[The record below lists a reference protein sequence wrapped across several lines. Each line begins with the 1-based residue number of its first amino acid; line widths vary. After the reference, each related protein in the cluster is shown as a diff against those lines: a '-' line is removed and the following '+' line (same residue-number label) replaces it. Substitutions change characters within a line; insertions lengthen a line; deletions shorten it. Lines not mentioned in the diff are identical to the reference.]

1 LVHGLVD
8 CGGLVCVGVFG
19 FWVLSCS
26 CECVYCVADSG
37 LYVHCFSV
45 VVASVRIVV
54 PGRGDGF
61 CVVLAIGGLCIVFLT
76 LLLVIVYDDYKCG

>member
-1 LVHGLVD
+1 
-8 CGGLVCVGVFG
+8 
-19 FWVLSCS
+19 
-26 CECVYCVADSG
+26 VADSG